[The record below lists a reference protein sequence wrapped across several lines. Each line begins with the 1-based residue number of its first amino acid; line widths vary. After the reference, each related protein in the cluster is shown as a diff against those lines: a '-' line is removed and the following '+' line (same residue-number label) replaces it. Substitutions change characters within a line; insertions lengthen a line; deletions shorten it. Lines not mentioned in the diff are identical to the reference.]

1 MVIKLYKN
9 GSDPKTVTKTLTDE
23 LVVSGTARDPLDMV
37 NPVLEIQGVTAAHML
52 EGYNYMYIEDYAR
65 YYFIDVTPEFYDLNV
80 VRGHCDILSSASL
93 FLKNRIATITRNEY
107 LYNAYL
113 NDPDFNAYAYRNI
126 VTKNF
131 PSGITGDSIIL
142 MTVG

>member
-9 GSDPKTVTKTLTDE
+9 GSDPKTVNKTLTDE
-23 LVVSGTARDPLDMV
+23 LVVSGTAREPLDMV
-37 NPVLEIQGVTAAHML
+37 NPTLEIQGAETTHML

-65 YYFIDVTPEFYDLNV
+65 YYFIDVTPEFYDLSV
-80 VRGHCDILSSASL
+80 IRGHCDILSSASA
-93 FLKNRIATITRNEY
+93 FLASRMATITRNEN

-113 NDPDFNAYAYRNI
+113 NDPEFNSYAYRNI
-126 VTKNF
+126 VTREF
-131 PSGITGDSIIL
+131 PTAVNLDSIIL